1 MDGNTNLT
9 FLFTFFVKLNNK
21 VFNRQIDISN
31 YVLNRVEVS
40 FYVAMVEN
48 FLVSL
53 RSSVEFRKP

>member
-1 MDGNTNLT
+1 MDGNINLT